1 MHGRLIPKRNFFTYG
16 IYYLFLPLSQLE
28 NLLIKDKHFAPISF
42 CPNDHGPC
50 DGSDLNVWIRNILA
64 EYGLSE
70 ANGEVTLVCMPRI
83 LGYVFNPVS
92 FWLCQDKDGHLRAV
106 VCEVNNTFGERHN
119 YICAHEDHRPITSG
133 DTLRGNKVFHVS
145 PFLKREGA
153 YEFRFDLKEDTF
165 GVWIDFYNADAKKQ
179 LVTSLTGSM
188 ISMTSKTLRK
198 AFWRYPLV
206 TLKAIIL
213 IHWQALKLIF
223 KGIKYIPK
231 PPQKQKNLT
240 STDKLTKM

>member
-1 MHGRLIPKRNFFTYG
+1 MHARLIPKRNVFTYG
-16 IYYLFLPLSQLE
+16 IYYLVLPLSKLG
-28 NLLIKDKHFAPISF
+28 NLPISSRRFASISF
-42 CPNDHGPC
+42 CPHDHGGC
-50 DGSDLNVWIRNILA
+50 DGGDLNDWIRTILND
-64 EYGLSE
+64 YGLHE
-70 ANGEVTLVCMPRI
+70 VNGEITLVCMPRI
-83 LGYVFNPVS
+83 FGYVFNPVS
-92 FWLCQDKDGHLRAV
+92 FWLCQDTAGQLRAV
-106 VCEVNNTFGERHN
+106 LCEVNNTFGERHS
-119 YICAHEDHRPITSG
+119 YLCAHPDHRPITSG
-133 DTLRGNKVFHVS
+133 DTLKGEKVFHVS

-165 GVWIDFYNADAKKQ
+165 GVWIDFYNVDAKKQ

-188 ISMTSKTLRK
+188 VSMTSKTLRK
-198 AFWRYPLV
+198 ALWRYPLV

-240 STDKLTKM
+240 STENLTKM